1 MFPQIRN
8 LFYRIELSQLVHQIF
23 TDWGGG
29 RVDECVGVSS
39 WVDGGL
45 GVWKCP
51 CMTACTCTQIHTHVK
66 HGKHDTHEAGHFL
79 ISIHVSFNIYV
90 HAVHVG
96 VPPTP
101 RPGGPK

>member
-1 MFPQIRN
+1 M
-8 LFYRIELSQLVHQIF
+8 
-23 TDWGGG
+23 
-29 RVDECVGVSS
+29 DECVGVSS

-66 HGKHDTHEAGHFL
+66 HGKHDTHEAGHFS

-96 VPPTP
+96 TP
-101 RPGGPK
+101 HPQTWGAQITKNAISLEQIQIIQFCLKICDL